1 MESKMRARVMLGIV
15 LLVVGLFVFIYG
27 MNASKSFVEQVSNS
41 LTGRYSD
48 ATSWYLIGGIAA
60 LAAGILLLL
69 SGILGKKK

>member
-1 MESKMRARVMLGIV
+1 MRTRMILGIV

-27 MNASKSFVEQVSNS
+27 VNASRSFVEQVSNS
-41 LTGRYSD
+41 LTGRYSN

-69 SGILGKKK
+69 SGFVGKRK

>member
-1 MESKMRARVMLGIV
+1 MRVRVMLGIV

-27 MNASKSFVEQVSNS
+27 MNASKSFVEQVSSS

-48 ATSWYLIGGIAA
+48 TTSWYLIGGIAA

-69 SGILGKKK
+69 SGVLGKRK

>member
-1 MESKMRARVMLGIV
+1 MRARVMLGIV

-27 MNASKSFVEQVSNS
+27 MNAFKSFVEQVSNS

-60 LAAGILLLL
+60 LAAGILLLF
-69 SGILGKKK
+69 SGVLGKKK

>member
-1 MESKMRARVMLGIV
+1 MRTRMILGIV

-27 MNASKSFVEQVSNS
+27 MNASRSFVEQVSNS
-41 LTGRYSD
+41 LTGRYSN

-69 SGILGKKK
+69 SGFVGKRK